1 MLRGIRQQTVVRE
14 GGKIE
19 IISPELRIG
28 INVEVFVWIE
38 PAEQDTTEYLLST
51 DANREHLLQALKDW
65 DDRATYIYADIDK
78 L

>member
-1 MLRGIRQQTVVRE
+1 MLRGIRQQAVVKE

-19 IISPELRIG
+19 IVSHELPIG
-28 INVEVFVWIE
+28 IKVEVFVWIE

-51 DANREHLLQALKDW
+51 EANREHLLQALKDL
-65 DDRATYIYADIDK
+65 DDRSAYIYASADE

>member
-19 IISPELRIG
+19 IISPELPTG

-51 DANREHLLQALKDW
+51 QANREHLLQALKDL
-65 DDRATYIYADIDK
+65 DDRSTYIYADVDK